1 MRGIPGQKQRS
12 KSHWLGHK
20 APQRRDAFFDARPG
34 HQMVP
39 CFRVQTIA
47 KFIPEGFIRPLIQMV
62 GQRHLQVIT
71 ATRAT
76 PLRAQRKTSRTIDVN
91 EFLMD
96 RRGIGQHTQPAKGV
110 DLLKLLN
117 RLAGNAR
124 SANAMKSVATR
135 NEVTLDGLGNP
146 VLNESHAWVVAIEV
160 MDLHRLR
167 FVVRCESCG
176 FACLHQVPGDFGL
189 AIHHDLFP
197 TRQALEVNPMA
208 FALEEQI
215 KSGVGQSVLGQ
226 AFVYAGLCQH
236 VEGDLF
242 KNAGPNSAQHIV
254 GRLALDDDGVYASFE
269 KELSQQQTRRACTD
283 NDDIGTHLA
292 RLGNLAG

>member
-1 MRGIPGQKQRS
+1 
-12 KSHWLGHK
+12 
-20 APQRRDAFFDARPG
+20 
-34 HQMVP
+34 MVT
-39 CFRVQTIA
+39 CFRVQSIA
-47 KFIPEGFIRPLIQMV
+47 QFIPEGFVRPLIEMV
-62 GQRHLQVIT
+62 GQRHLQVVA

-76 PLRAQRKTSRTIDVN
+76 ALRAQRKSSRTIHIN

-96 RRGIGQHTQPAKGV
+96 RRGVGQYTQPAKGV

-146 VLNESHAWVVAIEV
+146 ILDEGHAWVVAIKV

-189 AIHHDLFP
+189 AIDHDLFP

-215 KSGVGQSVLGQ
+215 KSGVGQSVPGQ
-226 AFVYAGLCQH
+226 AFVHAGLCQH

-254 GRLALDDDGVYASFE
+254 GSLALDDNGVHACFE
-269 KELSQQQTRRACTD
+269 
-283 NDDIGTHLA
+283 
-292 RLGNLAG
+292 